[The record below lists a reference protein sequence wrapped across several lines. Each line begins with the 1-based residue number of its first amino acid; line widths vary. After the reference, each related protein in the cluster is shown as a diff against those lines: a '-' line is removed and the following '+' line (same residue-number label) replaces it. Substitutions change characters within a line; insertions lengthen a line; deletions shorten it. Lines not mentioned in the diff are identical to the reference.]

1 MIRLVTDSASML
13 PADLAARF
21 DVDVVPMAVLLDGV
35 VHREGI
41 DLTSAEFYRHLAE
54 GATVTTSAPS
64 PGDLLTAYERAAA
77 AGATSVVSIHTGAT
91 YSATVGAATVA
102 AELAPLPVEVVDTGL
117 VSFPVALCV
126 WAAAEAPAGGA
137 AAAALATAAETS
149 SVFVV
154 GVPDLARRG
163 GRFTTVAGE
172 LTSASIL
179 ELGPGGLSELT
190 SVDDVD
196 AALDA
201 MAAHVGARAAST
213 SLRVGVGDADRPELG
228 ARLADRLAGTAG
240 IAELVRYD
248 VGPSVGAHTGAGT
261 VGTVWAPVRT

>member
-1 MIRLVTDSASML
+1 MIRLVTDSASMV
-13 PADLAARF
+13 PPDLAARF
-21 DVDVVPMAVLLDGV
+21 DVEVVPMAVLLDGV

-41 DLTSAEFYRHLAE
+41 DLTSVEFYRRLAE

-64 PGDLLTAYERAAA
+64 PGDLLAAYERAAA
-77 AGATSVVSIHTGAT
+77 AGATGVVSIHTGST
-91 YSATVGAATVA
+91 YSATVGAAGVA

-126 WAAAEAPAGGA
+126 WAAAEAPTGEA
-137 AAAALATAAETS
+137 AAAASATAAGTS

-179 ELGPGGLSELT
+179 ELGSSGMSELGQ
-190 SVDDVD
+190 VDDVD

-201 MAAHVGARAAST
+201 MAAHVAALAGVT
-213 SLRVGVGDADRPELG
+213 ALRVGVGDADRPELG
-228 ARLADRLAGTAG
+228 AQLADRLAGAAG
-240 IAELVRYD
+240 IVDLVRYE
-248 VGPSVGAHTGAGT
+248 VGPSVGAHAGAGT
-261 VGTVWAPVRT
+261 VGAVWAPLPA